1 MGEAARPLLFG
12 GFQAGCSAVL
22 RGRRGTLGHSNL
34 FDNASICDIPTC
46 LITCRKSW
54 AHTFPTFSQD
64 DLQFLWQ
71 AQHFGRVHRHFAW
84 QAQHFRRVVLRVFS
98 KSHCQGCVN
107 GATSLR
113 SILYTLHFT
122 LYTLHFTLDT
132 LHLTLHTPHFTTL
145 YHTLPHFILYTLHS
159 TLDTLHSTLHTL
171 HSTLYTWHFT
181 LYITQLSFQSSLFPQ
196 CVARVPVSLGGW
208 GCVRSTLPN
217 RPQPFA
223 TVRNRPQPFA
233 TVRAIAIWP
242 CL

>member
-1 MGEAARPLLFG
+1 MSRLESLVVLWRRPNYGGSCKTSPCGKFATVKIGRSLALIAGFDAATCLVSSLWFSCCFAVSMGEAARPLLFG

-171 HSTLYTWHFT
+171 HSTLYT
-181 LYITQLSFQSSLFPQ
+181 
-196 CVARVPVSLGGW
+196 
-208 GCVRSTLPN
+208 
-217 RPQPFA
+217 
-223 TVRNRPQPFA
+223 
-233 TVRAIAIWP
+233 
-242 CL
+242 